1 MEIAK
6 IIGLFCAG
14 FDLLKTRLRREEAH
28 SSSDSCSRTI
38 VPSRLLAAR
47 QSEGTDPRTP

>member
-14 FDLLKTRLRREEAH
+14 FGLLKTRLRREEAH

-38 VPSRLLAAR
+38 HTLAFIGSQAV
-47 QSEGTDPRTP
+47 